1 VTPECTVKESGRA
14 RCRFLQSWRLWSGR
28 ILRATLLSFSL
39 IATAAIGMDSQY
51 YRLSPPT
58 LPNTQSDQESSRQS
72 RECKVQQIL
81 LQRTSF
87 AMGKSGL
94 DKVLDEVLH
103 LTEIERSHGRKI
115 GDNIG

>member
-1 VTPECTVKESGRA
+1 VVVLG
-14 RCRFLQSWRLWSGR
+14 
-28 ILRATLLSFSL
+28 ATSSLSL
-39 IATAAIGMDSQY
+39 IATAAIGDSQY
-51 YRLSPPT
+51 YHLSLLT
-58 LPNTQSDQESSRQS
+58 PNTKSDQESSRQS

-81 LQRTSF
+81 LQCTSF

>member
-1 VTPECTVKESGRA
+1 
-14 RCRFLQSWRLWSGR
+14 
-28 ILRATLLSFSL
+28 
-39 IATAAIGMDSQY
+39 MDSQY

-103 LTEIERSHGRKI
+103 LIEIERSHGRKI
-115 GDNIG
+115 GDNIRMAMILRWRGAIQ